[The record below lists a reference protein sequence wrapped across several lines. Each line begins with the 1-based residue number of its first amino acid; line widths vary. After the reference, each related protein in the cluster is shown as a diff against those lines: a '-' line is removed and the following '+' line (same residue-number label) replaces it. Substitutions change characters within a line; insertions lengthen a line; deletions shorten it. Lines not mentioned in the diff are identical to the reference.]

1 MKTKVRYVGLDVH
14 KFTITIAVAEEG
26 YAEYSFQFRWTNAP
40 LRESRERACC
50 AAIGVRLL
58 HRR

>member
-26 YAEYSFQFRWTNAP
+26 DGVIR
-40 LRESRERACC
+40 LERGYPIRGRVA
-50 AAIGVRLL
+50 
-58 HRR
+58 